1 MTSQASAQAAGNT
14 WPRLINAL
22 INGTD
27 LTAGNTEWA
36 MNSIMS
42 GEATPAQVAGFLV
55 ALRSKGETVDELV
68 GLVEAMIANASPI
81 EIAGQKLDIVGTGGD
96 QQNTVNISTMA
107 ALIAAGAGAKVVK
120 HGNRAASSTSGS
132 ADVLEALG
140 VRLDLPIP
148 RVALNAEEAGIT
160 FCFAQVF
167 HPSMRHAAVARRELG
182 VPTAFNFLGP
192 MINPAHVQA
201 SAVGV
206 ANERMA
212 PLVAGVLAKRGS
224 RGLVFRGNDG
234 LDELTT
240 TGPSRVWEIRNGAV
254 SEEMFDPRDL
264 GIRRATLEELR
275 GGDAAAN
282 AAVVRSVL
290 AGAPRSRARCGPA
303 ERRGRARGLRPGCRR
318 PVQRADGRGVEAGG
332 RVHRIGCGR
341 GRPGP
346 LGRPAL
352 PQLRFTTLTGDC
364 RARLIGRRYRRRP
377 RRVALLFEAEGEGRV
392 QVVLGVGAEGDLR
405 GGVDDAGNLGE
416 LVRDDVRQILV
427 LRDPGDGNEI
437 PFAGDGIDLADAL
450 DGGDLLRGLRDA
462 GSVCLNQDESG
473 DHV

>member
-1 MTSQASAQAAGNT
+1 MTSQASAQAAVNT
-14 WPRLINAL
+14 WPRLIKAL
-22 INGTD
+22 IDGTD
-27 LTAGNTEWA
+27 LTTGNTEWA

-42 GEATPAQVAGFLV
+42 GEASPVQVAGFLV

-68 GLVEAMIANASPI
+68 GLVEAMVANASPI

-240 TGPSRVWEIRNGAV
+240 TGPSRVWEIRHGAV
-254 SEEMFDPRDL
+254 TEEIFDPREL
-264 GIRRATLEELR
+264 GIRQATLEELR

-290 AGAPRSRARCGPA
+290 SGAHGSARDAALLNAAAGLVAFDLDAVGPFSERMAAALKRAEESIESGAATAVLDRW
-303 ERRGRARGLRPGCRR
+303 
-318 PVQRADGRGVEAGG
+318 
-332 RVHRIGCGR
+332 
-341 GRPGP
+341 
-346 LGRPAL
+346 
-352 PQLRFTTLTGDC
+352 
-364 RARLIGRRYRRRP
+364 
-377 RRVALLFEAEGEGRV
+377 VALSR
-392 QVVLGVGAEGDLR
+392 
-405 GGVDDAGNLGE
+405 
-416 LVRDDVRQILV
+416 
-427 LRDPGDGNEI
+427 
-437 PFAGDGIDLADAL
+437 
-450 DGGDLLRGLRDA
+450 
-462 GSVCLNQDESG
+462 S
-473 DHV
+473 

>member
-22 INGTD
+22 ISGAD
-27 LTAGNTEWA
+27 LTAGSTEWA

-55 ALRSKGETVDELV
+55 ALRSKGETVDELA
-68 GLVEAMIANASPI
+68 GLVEAMISNANPI
-81 EIAGQKLDIVGTGGD
+81 DIAGEKLDIVGTGGD

-120 HGNRAASSTSGS
+120 HGNRAASSSSGS

-167 HPSMRHAAVARRELG
+167 HPSMRYAAVARRELG

-206 ANERMA
+206 ANEQMA

-240 TGPSRVWEIRNGAV
+240 TGPSRVWEIRNGEVA
-254 SEEMFDPRDL
+254 EEMFDPRDL
-264 GIRRATLEELR
+264 GIRTTTLEELR
-275 GGDAAAN
+275 GGDAVAN
-282 AAVVRSVL
+282 AAVVRAVL
-290 AGAPRSRARCGPA
+290 GGAPGPA
-303 ERRGRARGLRPGCRR
+303 RDAALLNAAAGL
-318 PVQRADGRGVEAGG
+318 VAFDLDAV
-332 RVHRIGCGR
+332 
-341 GRPGP
+341 GP
-346 LGRPAL
+346 LAERMAAA
-352 PQLRFTTLTGDC
+352 FK
-364 RARLIGRRYRRRP
+364 RAEQSIESGAAAAVLDRW
-377 RRVALLFEAEGEGRV
+377 VALSQTA
-392 QVVLGVGAEGDLR
+392 
-405 GGVDDAGNLGE
+405 
-416 LVRDDVRQILV
+416 
-427 LRDPGDGNEI
+427 
-437 PFAGDGIDLADAL
+437 
-450 DGGDLLRGLRDA
+450 
-462 GSVCLNQDESG
+462 
-473 DHV
+473 